1 MSITRIARRIVLIS
15 ALLATSATALAD
27 GASLAAVKQLRP
39 RVSTGGAQHVLLT
52 SAQLT
57 ALITPNGTAT
67 SYYFQWGPTTAYGSQ
82 TPTVSV
88 GAGTTRVKVGQ
99 AISRLA
105 QGATYHFRVV
115 AVYSGSLLVLGR
127 DRSFVTKGSA
137 LKFEVPKIPN
147 ITVGTPFVLSGGL
160 TGLGAANHA
169 VVLQASP
176 YPYEQAFT
184 TIAAPGLTNATGRF
198 SFRVANLATSTA
210 FRVVTLDPR
219 PLYSSI
225 VTVHAAVRV
234 TLHVRSSGHTGLV
247 RLYGTV
253 TPAAVG
259 APLLIQLRKAI
270 RPRPTSKPRESEAT
284 THFVTQFATVVKKG
298 GRSFSRFSMVIS
310 VRHTGRYRAY
320 VKLSTGALV
329 SGASATVLLHAA
341 PGSGGK
347 PKKKG

>member
-1 MSITRIARRIVLIS
+1 MSTTRISKRIVLIS
-15 ALLATSATALAD
+15 VLLAASATALAD
-27 GASLAAVKQLRP
+27 GTSLAAVKQLKP
-39 RVSTGGAQHVLLT
+39 HVSTGAAQHVLTT

-57 ALITPNGTAT
+57 AVITPNGKET

-88 GAGTTRVKVGQ
+88 GAGTAKVKVGQ
-99 AISRLA
+99 AISKLA

-115 AVYSGSLLVLGR
+115 AVYSGGQPVIGR
-127 DRSFVTKGSA
+127 DRSFVTKGSV
-137 LKFEVPKIPN
+137 LKFEIPKIPD
-147 ITVGTPFVLSGGL
+147 ITVGTPFVLSGAL
-160 TGLGAANHA
+160 TGLGAPNRA

-176 YPYEQAFT
+176 YPYQQAFT
-184 TIAAPGLTNATGRF
+184 TITAPGLTNAAGRF
-198 SFRVANLATSTA
+198 SFRVASLATSTA
-210 FRVVTLDPR
+210 FRLVTLDPR

-247 RLYGTV
+247 RVYGTV

-270 RPRPTSKPRESEAT
+270 QPRPTSKPSESEAT
-284 THFVTQFATVVKKG
+284 THFVAQFTTMVKKG

-310 VRHTGRYRAY
+310 PRHTGRYRAY
-320 VKLSTGALV
+320 VKLHTGALV
-329 SGASATVLLHAA
+329 SGASATVVLHAA
-341 PGSGGK
+341 PGSGSK
-347 PKKKG
+347 RKKKG